1 MQSIPNQGQ
10 GGLGNPLYAPKYA
23 VPTQDR
29 QPTEIQ
35 TELNQQK
42 DVIQQLQVAISEL
55 HNRLSSILRQS
66 TPQPDAPNQKLLVQL
81 VPLAEELRHANQDIV
96 GAVMMIRDIHERIE
110 LPTNLG

>member
-1 MQSIPNQGQ
+1 MQERP
-10 GGLGNPLYAPKYA
+10 
-23 VPTQDR
+23 
-29 QPTEIQ
+29 PTEIQ
-35 TELNQQK
+35 AELSQQK

-55 HNRLSSILRQS
+55 HNRLFSILRQS
-66 TPQPDAPNQKLLVQL
+66 TPQPEPPNQKLAVQL